1 MHPLSR
7 LTAVLAVAVLA
18 MNCGGGS
25 GGSSTP
31 TSPTPPVTTPAPT
44 PTTPTVTVTGP
55 YTFDF
60 AAGTSTTDQ
69 NLIRD
74 AIQFA
79 HDFMQSTF
87 GRTVEQQTAISGVVS
102 GAGCSQGGGAA
113 FTGSRSIT
121 FCLGNPGWT
130 VHGPITKQKIVIHE
144 LYHVLQFER
153 RWIGQPAAGAHWVIE
168 GAAEVVGYRGV
179 SSRNLL
185 AYPTAVGC
193 QVKEAFDFD
202 TRQPP
207 GLPNLSLLETTQQ
220 FQTTVGPTY
229 TVSMM
234 GIDQLLTTAGMSALN
249 TYMDA
254 VAAGAGPTAWHS
266 AFQSAF
272 GTSHT
277 SFYAQFPA
285 YRSGLTVPPTYLCG
299 V

>member
-1 MHPLSR
+1 MRPLPR
-7 LTAVLAVAVLA
+7 FTAVLAAAVLA

-25 GGSSTP
+25 GGASTP
-31 TSPTPPVTTPAPT
+31 TSPTPTTPTPA
-44 PTTPTVTVTGP
+44 PTTPTVTVVTGP

-79 HDFMQSTF
+79 HDFMQTTF

-102 GAGCSQGGGAA
+102 AAGCSQGGGAA
-113 FTGSRSIT
+113 FTGPRSIT
-121 FCLGNPGWT
+121 FCLANPGWMT
-130 VHGPITKQKIVIHE
+130 HGPITKQKIVIHE

-153 RWIGQPAAGAHWVIE
+153 RWIGQPASGAHWIIE

-179 SSRNLL
+179 ASRNLL
-185 AYPTAVGC
+185 AYPTAIGC
-193 QVKEAFDFD
+193 QVKEAFDFG

-207 GLPNLSLLETTQQ
+207 GLPNLSLLEAPQQ
-220 FQTTVGPTY
+220 FTTTMGPTY
-229 TVSMM
+229 TVSML
-234 GIDQLLTTAGMSALN
+234 GIDQLLTTPGIAALN

-254 VAAGAGPTAWHS
+254 VAAGTGPTAWQT

-272 GTSHT
+272 GTSPT
-277 SFYAQFPA
+277 SFYAQFPT
-285 YRSGLTVPPTYLCG
+285 YRSGLTVPPAYLCG